1 MEREER
7 LYMKSLENTV
17 HFRMDE
23 LFYYLFIAILMGA
36 KGVGLTEGQR
46 LFTFCLLVAGVCW
59 IVKMF
64 LTGYTPKEWL
74 LTCLLL
80 ALSFLIWR
88 RTGEKAAAAAVMV
101 IMGMKGIPL
110 KKLMKI
116 CLSVWGITFVFSL
129 SRGLLGIYDGVVVVH
144 EKLGLGPIIRY
155 SLGYTHPNVLHVT
168 YFILVMLF
176 IYVFRPTGR
185 KLYWTTALLFIGNLY
200 IFLYSISYTGIIIVT
215 AYLLMILYFTWRGR
229 LNLLEKGLAMFFVL
243 FCVAFPIA
251 GPFILTGKAFNFF
264 NNLLSTRFELVY
276 NIFHDNQV
284 SLFGTSVMSSEGARL
299 SLDSSFAYMLMYYGI
314 IAFVLMM
321 GLFFYSLYY
330 CLSKNMLQETAILLG
345 TALAGV
351 TEQFLFNLSFKNI
364 ALFILGYV
372 LFAGILK
379 TEERK
384 KKEIGILISKSHK
397 DFSVSVPA
405 VFYATKKAANG
416 IWKEK
421 KRWMLIWGCLGAI
434 LLVIGWMALAEKPEY
449 VLVEK
454 WATDYRGDDEFLM
467 TEETLSD
474 QTPHIR
480 VGDVSND
487 CRGYRF
493 EGNAIRLERGR
504 CITSAFVWGF
514 LDGFAVAFVIF
525 LLKSEVNKSGKI
537 GRKIQEL
544 K

>member
-110 KKLMKI
+110 KRLMKI

-351 TEQFLFNLSFKNI
+351 TEQFLFNLS
-364 ALFILGYV
+364 L
-372 LFAGILK
+372 
-379 TEERK
+379 
-384 KKEIGILISKSHK
+384 
-397 DFSVSVPA
+397 
-405 VFYATKKAANG
+405 
-416 IWKEK
+416 
-421 KRWMLIWGCLGAI
+421 
-434 LLVIGWMALAEKPEY
+434 
-449 VLVEK
+449 
-454 WATDYRGDDEFLM
+454 
-467 TEETLSD
+467 
-474 QTPHIR
+474 
-480 VGDVSND
+480 
-487 CRGYRF
+487 
-493 EGNAIRLERGR
+493 
-504 CITSAFVWGF
+504 
-514 LDGFAVAFVIF
+514 
-525 LLKSEVNKSGKI
+525 
-537 GRKIQEL
+537 
-544 K
+544 